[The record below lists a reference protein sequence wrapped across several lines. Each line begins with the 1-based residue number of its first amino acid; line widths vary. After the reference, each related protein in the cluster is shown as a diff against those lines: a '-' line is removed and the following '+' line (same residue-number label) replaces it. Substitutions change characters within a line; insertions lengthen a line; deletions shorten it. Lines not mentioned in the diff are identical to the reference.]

1 MTKICVLG
9 LGYMGL
15 PTAILFSE
23 KGYDV
28 VGVDID
34 EDKIKSLNN
43 GKIYIDEK
51 GLQER
56 FDTVFSSGKFTVKNS
71 IVESDIFLIAVPTP
85 LDRRTNQ
92 ANLNYVKSAG
102 KMIKSVLN
110 KGNLVILESTVPPN
124 TCNKKL
130 IPILEKAGLKSEVD
144 FLVACCPE
152 VAIPG
157 NTVYELIHNN
167 RIIGG
172 NNMEACK
179 KTEELYSTFCKGE
192 MFLTDLTTAET
203 TKLISNT
210 YRAVNI
216 AYVNELVKIS
226 EDFKIDVWEA
236 INLANKSPRTYLHT
250 PGPGVGGH
258 CIPIDPWFLTE
269 NTDQAK
275 LIQLS
280 ETINE
285 SMPTV
290 VFDLIHNQVK
300 NISKPTVS
308 ILGVAF
314 KPDVD
319 DYRESPALEVIRLCE
334 ESGYELKI
342 SDPHVFSFE
351 HDLVDLDTALTDTD
365 CVVIITNHKLYDD
378 LKISDFSRLR
388 KKLIIDTR
396 NCINKIGLREAG
408 YTVITLGDYKS

>member
-56 FDTVFSSGKFTVKNS
+56 FDNVFSSGKFTVKNS

-92 ANLNYVKSAG
+92 ANLNYVRSAG

-172 NNMEACK
+172 NNIEACK

-236 INLANKSPRTYLHT
+236 INLANKSPRTYLHM

-342 SDPHVFSFE
+342 SDPHVVSFD
-351 HDLVDLDTALTDTD
+351 HDLVNLDTALTDTD
-365 CVVIITNHKLYDD
+365 CVVIITNHKLYND

>member
-56 FDTVFSSGKFTVKNS
+56 FDNVFSSGKFTVKNS

-92 ANLNYVKSAG
+92 ANLNYVRSAG

-172 NNMEACK
+172 NNIEACK

-342 SDPHVFSFE
+342 SDPHVVSFD
-351 HDLVDLDTALTDTD
+351 HDLVNLDTALTDTD